1 MADRRPDPIPID
13 GPAGRRLVLASSSP
27 RRRELLGRLGVAFT
41 IRVPDIDETP
51 HGRRGTRRATSS
63 DWPGPRPR
71 AGQAR
76 PTDADLDEVVVAAD
90 TTVDVDGDIIG
101 KPAERPEAIAMLRR
115 LSGRDHLVHTGVAVA
130 RGGQLVSSVTTSTV
144 TFARLDRDEIEDY
157 VATEQP
163 YDKAGAYSIQGPA
176 RSFVTAIDG
185 SASNVLGLPMAQT
198 EAAAGPRRVRAR
210 DAGVH
215 PAAVTETAGSG
226 SSASHRLSSSGRRGP
241 ASVAAIVV
249 WPPWRWWPAP
259 ARRDASR
266 PTAWP

>member
-1 MADRRPDPIPID
+1 MTGAD
-13 GPAGRRLVLASSSP
+13 GPRLVLASSSP

-41 IRVPDIDETP
+41 IRVPDIDEAP
-51 HGRRGTRRATSS
+51 QGREAPPIYVERLARAKA
-63 DWPGPRPR
+63 R

-76 PTDADLDEVVVAAD
+76 ATDADLDEVVVAAD

-101 KPAERPEAIAMLRR
+101 KPAERAEAIAMLRR
-115 LSGRDHLVHTGVAVA
+115 LSGRNHLVHTGVAVA

-144 TFARLDRDEIEDY
+144 TFAPLDRDEIEDY

-198 EAAAGPRRVRAR
+198 EALLARVGIPPGHVGTSPPRNR
-210 DAGVH
+210 
-215 PAAVTETAGSG
+215 
-226 SSASHRLSSSGRRGP
+226 SSGGRG
-241 ASVAAIVV
+241 
-249 WPPWRWWPAP
+249 
-259 ARRDASR
+259 
-266 PTAWP
+266 

>member
-1 MADRRPDPIPID
+1 VTDGRPDATPVT
-13 GPAGRRLVLASSSP
+13 GPTGPRLVLASSSP

-51 HGRRGTRRATSS
+51 RDREAPTRYVERLARGKAH
-63 DWPGPRPR
+63 
-71 AGQAR
+71 AGQALA
-76 PTDADLDEVVVAAD
+76 TDAALDEVVVAAD

-101 KPAERPEAIAMLRR
+101 KPVGRADAMSMLGR

-144 TFARLDRDEIEDY
+144 TFALLDQDEIEDY

-176 RSFVTAIDG
+176 GTFVTAIDG

-198 EAAAGPRRVRAR
+198 EALLARVGFAPVMWGPPRPEPGA
-210 DAGVH
+210 
-215 PAAVTETAGSG
+215 P
-226 SSASHRLSSSGRRGP
+226 SSGPG
-241 ASVAAIVV
+241 
-249 WPPWRWWPAP
+249 
-259 ARRDASR
+259 
-266 PTAWP
+266 